1 MYRTH
6 RIARSVVGASLAVLI
21 AGCSNG
27 DNQEALG
34 PSLTGNNSIF
44 QSYVALGNSITAGY
58 QSSGINNA
66 GQQVAYPA
74 LLAARMGT
82 RYAYPALA
90 SVGCPP
96 PIINF
101 QTQARPTGTTAS
113 TCALR
118 DSTVATRTRTLN
130 NVGVPNAS
138 SYDPTSESTPFS
150 NILTSLFLG
159 GQTQV
164 EKALQADP
172 TFVSIWIGNNDV
184 LGFAVGDSRANAAT
198 GLLGMTPV
206 ATFQANY
213 DAMLDQLTAGAPG
226 LEGVLVGVVQ
236 VSNAPIMFPA
246 AALQN
251 AAFKAGFDA
260 LAGTTTTID
269 ASCLPGGAGATSV
282 INTFMAFR
290 IRTVGAAGGFPPIIA
305 CVPGGASGALP
316 APVGDVLV
324 LDPTEQATVAA
335 RVNAYNAH
343 IQTKAAEL
351 GWAYYDP
358 NPTLV
363 TLRAANTLIRQVPTL
378 GATNT
383 FGTGMSL
390 DGVHP
395 AAAVQREIANA
406 LIATINTHYG
416 TTLTP
421 VP

>member
-27 DNQEALG
+27 ENQKALG
-34 PSLTGNNSIF
+34 PTLTGNNAIF
-44 QSYVALGNSITAGY
+44 QSYVAIGNSITAGY

-66 GQQVAYPA
+66 GQLAAYPT
-74 LLAARMGT
+74 LLAAQMGT

-101 QTQARPTGTTAS
+101 QTQARPTGTTAA

-118 DSTVATRTRTLN
+118 DSTAATRSRFLN
-130 NVGVPNAS
+130 NVAVPGAS
-138 SYDPTSESTPFS
+138 SFDPTGESTPFS

-159 GQTQV
+159 GETQV
-164 EKALQADP
+164 EKALDAQP

-184 LGFAVGDSRANAAT
+184 LGFAVGDGRTSAVT
-198 GLLGMTPV
+198 GLAGMTSV
-206 ATFQANY
+206 TQFQTNY
-213 DAMLDQLTAGAPG
+213 DAMLNQLTAGAPG

-236 VSNAPIMFPA
+236 VANAPIMFPA
-246 AALQN
+246 AALSN
-251 AAFKAGFDA
+251 ATFKAGFDA
-260 LAGTTTTID
+260 IAGTTTTVD
-269 ASCLPGGAGATSV
+269 PSCLAAGAGATSL
-282 INTFMAFR
+282 INTFLAFQ
-290 IRTVGAAGGFPPIIA
+290 IRTGAHPAIVA

-316 APVGDVLV
+316 APVGDILV
-324 LDPTEQATVAA
+324 LHPAEQTTISA
-335 RVNAYNAH
+335 RVGAYNAH
-343 IQTKAAEL
+343 IQAKATEL

-363 TLRAANTLIRQVPTL
+363 TLKTAGTLIRSTPNFA
-378 GATNT
+378 ATGT

-395 AAAVQREIANA
+395 AAGVQREIANA
-406 LIATINTHYG
+406 LIAVINAHYG
-416 TTLTP
+416 TTLSP